1 MIELKQIRKVY
12 EGAVRVEAL
21 KEINVTIQ
29 EGEIFGVIG
38 QSGAGKSTLLSLLAG
53 LDTPTSGEILF
64 NNQDISEKGYNYHRS
79 HQISLVFQNY
89 NLIDYLTPLENL
101 KLVSSK
107 ANKDILLQLGL

>member
-1 MIELKQIRKVY
+1 M
-12 EGAVRVEAL
+12 
-21 KEINVTIQ
+21 
-29 EGEIFGVIG
+29 
-38 QSGAGKSTLLSLLAG
+38 
-53 LDTPTSGEILF
+53 F

-107 ANKDILLQLGL
+107 ANKDILLQLGLEEEQIKRNIMKLSREHLPFSAALQCALIFDIVRNHILP